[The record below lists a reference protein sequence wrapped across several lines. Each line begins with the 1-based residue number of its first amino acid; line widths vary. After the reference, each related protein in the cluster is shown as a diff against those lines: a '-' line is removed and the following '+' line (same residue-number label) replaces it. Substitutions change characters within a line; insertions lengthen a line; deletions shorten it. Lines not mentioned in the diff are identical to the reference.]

1 MFVLLLLGFF
11 VGCLIVVPLLLLG
24 LLLRLAIGVAFL
36 PFRIAGLAIRLAFGL
51 VVGIVGLILAGTLLL
66 IPLLPVVAVVAGI
79 WLIVRLS
86 RPHPAARLA
95 A

>member
-1 MFVLLLLGFF
+1 MFVLLLVGFF
-11 VGCLIVVPLLLLG
+11 VACLIVVPLLLLG
-24 LLLRLAIGVAFL
+24 FLLRLAIGLAFL
-36 PFRIAGLAIRLAFGL
+36 PFRIAGLAIRLVFGL